1 MSSIW
6 LSENGSNRY
15 IQTYM
20 KGFLDIS
27 GGDLIMRN
35 HNIYVKSGDV
45 SINGILMVADD
56 VSLNSK
62 LFVHDDVSM
71 DSILMVADDVSFNS
85 KLFVADDVSMNKNV
99 DISGDL
105 VVKGN
110 LSVFQQED
118 TTIIQTTVNNYR
130 IVDTLDISVNGN
142 LVVSSDVSLN
152 SKLFVKQ
159 DVSFN
164 TKLSVG
170 NDVSM
175 NSKLEVAND
184 VSFNSKLFVKQDVS
198 FNTKLSVGNDV
209 SLNSK
214 LEVANDVSLN
224 SKLFVNGDVSFNTKL
239 SVGNDVSMNSKLEV
253 TNDVSLNSKLFV
265 NGDVSFNTRLSVG
278 NDVSLNSKLF
288 VAKDFVI
295 SGNILPTSN
304 GTLNLGSLEKPFKS
318 LYISDKTIYFKDIDN
333 NNSTTMS
340 IANNNI
346 QIQRPDL
353 KIQTTIVSIEDKTAF
368 GKNSDIAGAT
378 IDVNGN
384 AIISGDVSFN
394 SKLSVGGDVSM
405 NSNVDII
412 GNLVIDGN
420 LQVYQKQ
427 DTMTINTTVNNYEIL
442 ATKDISLNGN
452 LVVSNVITAN
462 SKLNINK
469 DQLYIQDSSVTTTA
483 TELNYLDG
491 STPGSATAN
500 NALVLDGNKDI
511 VDINYLSTSSMNV
524 TGEITANTIIGT
536 LLGAATRYRV
546 TNVDNSNN
554 THFLPLSNTHDDQ
567 TTSVVNISSNL
578 SFIPSSKT
586 LTVENIDVSNIVVG
600 NIDASNI
607 TVDNE
612 LFVNK
617 LLPKQQSDIIDIS
630 FTNSLIIP
638 RGDSGQRNT
647 IIEGA
652 LRYNTEIN
660 TFEGYSNDN
669 WGSLGG
675 VTSLNR
681 NVYISATNENGLQF
695 FTEDNDTSV
704 QRMQI
709 LNNGDI
715 IMPGTIKSNSAISA
729 TTFYSTSDYRIK
741 DNVTP
746 LNKTSLTID
755 QLNPVIYDNQI
766 TNNKDIGL
774 IAHEVQE
781 HFPYIVTGE
790 KDGDVNQTVNYTGLV
805 GILIHEIQQ
814 LKKRVSE
821 LEQKCN

>member
-1 MSSIW
+1 M
-6 LSENGSNRY
+6 
-15 IQTYM
+15 
-20 KGFLDIS
+20 
-27 GGDLIMRN
+27 
-35 HNIYVKSGDV
+35 
-45 SINGILMVADD
+45 
-56 VSLNSK
+56 NS
-62 LFVHDDVSM
+62 
-71 DSILMVADDVSFNS
+71 
-85 KLFVADDVSMNKNV
+85 NV

-105 VVKGN
+105 VIEGN
-110 LSVFQQED
+110 LSV
-118 TTIIQTTVNNYR
+118 
-130 IVDTLDISVNGN
+130 
-142 LVVSSDVSLN
+142 
-152 SKLFVKQ
+152 
-159 DVSFN
+159 
-164 TKLSVG
+164 
-170 NDVSM
+170 
-175 NSKLEVAND
+175 
-184 VSFNSKLFVKQDVS
+184 
-198 FNTKLSVGNDV
+198 
-209 SLNSK
+209 
-214 LEVANDVSLN
+214 
-224 SKLFVNGDVSFNTKL
+224 
-239 SVGNDVSMNSKLEV
+239 
-253 TNDVSLNSKLFV
+253 
-265 NGDVSFNTRLSVG
+265 
-278 NDVSLNSKLF
+278 
-288 VAKDFVI
+288 
-295 SGNILPTSN
+295 
-304 GTLNLGSLEKPFKS
+304 
-318 LYISDKTIYFKDIDN
+318 
-333 NNSTTMS
+333 
-340 IANNNI
+340 
-346 QIQRPDL
+346 
-353 KIQTTIVSIEDKTAF
+353 
-368 GKNSDIAGAT
+368 
-378 IDVNGN
+378 
-384 AIISGDVSFN
+384 
-394 SKLSVGGDVSM
+394 
-405 NSNVDII
+405 
-412 GNLVIDGN
+412 
-420 LQVYQKQ
+420 YQNKE
-427 DTMTINTTVNNYEIL
+427 TMTINTTVNNYEIL

-500 NALVLDGNKDI
+500 NAMVLDGNKDI
-511 VDINYLSTSSMNV
+511 VNINYLSTSSMNV
-524 TGEITANTIIGT
+524 TGQITADTIIGT
-536 LLGAATRYRV
+536 LLGATTRYKV
-546 TNVDNSNN
+546 TNVDNSSN

-567 TTSVVNISSNL
+567 NSSFVNISSNL

-617 LLPKQQSDIIDIS
+617 ILPKQQSDIIDIS

-638 RGDSGQRNT
+638 RGDSSQRNT
-647 IIEGA
+647 IVEGA

-660 TFEGYSNDN
+660 TFEGYSNNN

-681 NVYISATNENGLQF
+681 NVYIAATNENGLQF
-695 FTEDNDTSV
+695 FTGDNDTSV